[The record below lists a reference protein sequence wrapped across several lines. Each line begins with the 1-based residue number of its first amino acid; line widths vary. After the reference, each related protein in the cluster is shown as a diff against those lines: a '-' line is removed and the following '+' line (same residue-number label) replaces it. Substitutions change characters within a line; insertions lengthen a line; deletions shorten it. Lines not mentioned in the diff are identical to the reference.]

1 MRRTNVDLKEFAPWA
16 VGVGVFGLLA
26 AGVLWLLYRQ
36 FNVSV
41 QVSLIVGLLAFVAA
55 ILFRPGAVSEWAQGR
70 QARYGANTALM
81 VGALV
86 GILVLLNY
94 IVARLPVEA
103 RQRDLSEGSVN
114 TLPPEAI
121 EAMKAAPGPVRA
133 VGFYTSRLASSQES
147 TRQTLEKFRAVDPDK
162 LSYEFVDPETN
173 PVRAREYGVSRDGT
187 LFLESGA
194 QREEIRIVS
203 DSEIASALVRFAQPE
218 QRVIYVTSGRG
229 EKGLEA
235 GQQQETSMS
244 VVADLLRKQNYELR
258 PLNLQ
263 LTDTVPADARALIV
277 AGPQQPLPQADV
289 DKIAQ
294 YLTRERASLVVLL
307 DPTAQTQGAR
317 ATEPDPL
324 VQYLSTTWGVTA
336 RGDVVIDFA
345 RSIQGQPL
353 WIVASRYGTSPIT
366 DRLQNFA
373 TFFPI
378 VRSLEYTTTAPSLIT
393 SLLVESSDQAW
404 GETDIASLNS
414 PTGPA
419 FDGADVAGPL
429 ALGVTVENTQTRG
442 RVVVFGD
449 SEFASDAF
457 ANEFANSNL
466 FVNSVNWATQ
476 DDTLINL
483 TQRTPPRR
491 SLRAIDA
498 LTGNMILFVTVIA
511 LPALVLV
518 AGGVVWFQRRRHT

>member
-1 MRRTNVDLKEFAPWA
+1 MKLQNVDLKQFAPWA
-16 VGVGVFGLLA
+16 VIVGVLGLLV

-36 FNVSV
+36 FNASV
-41 QVSLIVGLLAFVAA
+41 QISLIVGLLAFVAA

-81 VGALV
+81 IVALI

-94 IVARLPVEA
+94 IVARLPIEA

-114 TLPPEAI
+114 TLPQEAI
-121 EAMKAAPGPVRA
+121 DAMKAAPGPVRA
-133 VGFYTSRLASSQES
+133 IGFYTSRLASSQES
-147 TRQTLEKFRAVDPDK
+147 TRLTLEKFRAVDPDK
-162 LSYEFVDPETN
+162 LSYVFVDPETN

-194 QREEIRIVS
+194 QREEIRLVS
-203 DSEIASALVRFAQPE
+203 EAEIASALVRFAQPD
-218 QRVIYVTSGRG
+218 QRVIYVTTGRG

-244 VVADLLRKQNYELR
+244 VVVDLLKKQNYDVR

-263 LTDTVPADARALIV
+263 LTDTVPSDARALIV

-294 YLTRERASLVVLL
+294 YLTRERASLVALF
-307 DPTAQTQGAR
+307 DPTAQTQGAN
-317 ATEPDPL
+317 ATGPDPL
-324 VQYLSTTWGVTA
+324 ADYLSASWGVTV
-336 RGDVVIDFA
+336 RDDVVIDFA

-353 WIVASRYGTSPIT
+353 WIVANRYGSSPIT

-378 VRSLEYTTTAPSLIT
+378 VRSLEYTTTLPGLVT
-393 SLLVESSDQAW
+393 SMLVETSGQAW
-404 GETDIASLNS
+404 GETDIASLNNPS
-414 PTGPA
+414 GPTPDAGDATGPLVM
-419 FDGADVAGPL
+419 GVA
-429 ALGVTVENTQTRG
+429 VENTQTKV

-449 SEFASDAF
+449 SDFASDAF
-457 ANEFANSNL
+457 ANEFANSSL

-483 TQRTPPRR
+483 TQRTPPSR

-498 LTGNMILFVTVIA
+498 LTGNMILFVTVLA
-511 LPALVLV
+511 MPALVLV
-518 AGGVVWFQRRRHT
+518 AGGLVWFQRRRHV

>member
-1 MRRTNVDLKEFAPWA
+1 MKLQNVDLKQFAPWA
-16 VGVGVFGLLA
+16 VIVGVLGLVA

-36 FNVSV
+36 FNAAV
-41 QVSLIVGLLAFVAA
+41 QISLIVGLLAFVTA

-81 VGALV
+81 IVALI

-94 IVARLPVEA
+94 IVARLPIEA

-114 TLPPEAI
+114 TLPQEAI
-121 EAMKAAPGPVRA
+121 DAMKAVPGPVRA
-133 VGFYTSRLASSQES
+133 VGFYTNRMASTQES
-147 TRQTLEKFRAVDPDK
+147 TRQMLEKFRAVDPDK

-187 LFLESGA
+187 LFLESGTR
-194 QREEIRIVS
+194 REEIRIVS
-203 DSEIASALVRFAQPE
+203 EAEIASALVRFTQPE
-218 QRVIYVTSGRG
+218 QRVIYFTAGRG

-244 VVADLLRKQNYELR
+244 VVVELLKKQNYDVR

-263 LTDTVPADARALIV
+263 LTDTVPSDARALIV

-294 YLTRERASLVVLL
+294 YLTRERASLVALL
-307 DPTAQTQGAR
+307 DPTAQTQGAN
-317 ATEPDPL
+317 ATGPDPL
-324 VQYLSTTWGVTA
+324 ADYLSANWGVTV
-336 RGDVVIDFA
+336 RDDVVIDLE

-353 WIVASRYGTSPIT
+353 WIVANRYGSSPIT

-378 VRSLEYTTTAPSLIT
+378 VRSLEYTTTAPNLST
-393 SLLVESSDQAW
+393 TMLVETGGQAW
-404 GETDIASLNS
+404 GETNIASLND
-414 PTGPA
+414 PAGPTPDAGDATGPLVV
-419 FDGADVAGPL
+419 GVA
-429 ALGVTVENTQTRG
+429 VENTQTKA

-449 SEFASDAF
+449 LDFASDIV
-457 ANEFANSNL
+457 ANEFANSSL
-466 FVNSVNWATQ
+466 FVNSINWATR
-476 DDTLINL
+476 DDTLIKL
-483 TQRTPPRR
+483 TQRTPPPR
-491 SLRAIDA
+491 SLRVIDA
-498 LTGNMILFVTVIA
+498 LTGNMILFVTVLA
-511 LPALVLV
+511 LPALVLI
-518 AGGVVWFQRRRHT
+518 AGGIVWFRRRRHV

>member
-1 MRRTNVDLKEFAPWA
+1 MKLQNMDLKQFAPWA
-16 VGVGVFGLLA
+16 AIVGVLGLLA

-36 FNVSV
+36 LNAAV
-41 QVSLIVGLLAFVAA
+41 QVSLIVGLLALVAA
-55 ILFRPGAVSEWAQGR
+55 ILFRPGAVTEWAQGR

-81 VGALV
+81 VVALV

-94 IVARLPVEA
+94 IVARLPVET

-114 TLPPEAI
+114 TLPQEAI

-133 VGFYTSRLASSQES
+133 IGFYTSRLASSQGS
-147 TRQTLEKFRAVDPDK
+147 TRETLEKFRAVDPDK

-173 PVRAREYGVSRDGT
+173 PVRAREYNVTRDGT

-203 DSEIASALVRFAQPE
+203 DAEIASALVRFAQPD
-218 QRVIYVTSGRG
+218 QRVIYVTTGRG

-235 GQQQETSMS
+235 GQQQEASMS
-244 VVADLLRKQNYELR
+244 VVVDLLKKQNYEVR
-258 PLNLQ
+258 PLSLQ
-263 LTDTVPADARALIV
+263 LTTTVPSDARAVIV
-277 AGPQQPLPQADV
+277 PGPVQPLSAEEV
-289 DKIAQ
+289 ARLSE
-294 YLTRERASLVVLL
+294 YLNRPNAALVALL
-307 DPTAQTQGAR
+307 DPTAQTQGAE
-317 ATEPDPL
+317 TGGPDPL
-324 VQYLSTTWGVTA
+324 ADYLSATWGVTA
-336 RGDVVIDFA
+336 RNDVVIDFA

-353 WIVASRYGTSPIT
+353 WIVANRYGTSPIT

-378 VRSLEYTTTAPSLIT
+378 ARSLEFTTTLPGLT
-393 SLLVESSDQAW
+393 SSMLVESSDQAW

-414 PTGPA
+414 SSGPA
-419 FDGADVAGPL
+419 FDSADATGPL
-429 ALGVTVENTQTRG
+429 ALGVSVENTGTNA

-483 TQRTPPRR
+483 TQRTPPQR

-498 LTGNMILFVTVIA
+498 LTGNLILFVTVIA

-518 AGGVVWFQRRRHT
+518 AGGLVWFQRRRHT